1 MSATDGCYPF
11 GRSGARGLVLARCV
25 TPLCLLLPLCYLY
38 LLSTCNF
45 IAIAFVLH
53 ATFFYQILP
62 DLHSYSSFWQLPY
75 ARFRGLILESSLQ
88 GPARLPCTHADSGG
102 LLLLPPGPCTLACA
116 QCPAQSASPLSHT
129 LTPEACSSFLQ
140 RCVLVVAHRR
150 PLSPPDSVY
159 GKGFWFVWGLFVW
172 LLAAAPRS
180 PLLSR
185 GSFRN
190 VRGRCGINIQIIF
203 LFSPYDVSRYDFVS
217 PKSGRPSITV
227 LASSLRV

>member
-1 MSATDGCYPF
+1 MSATDGCYTF
-11 GRSGARGLVLARCV
+11 GRSDARGLVLARCV

-75 ARFRGLILESSLQ
+75 VRFRGRVLESSLQ
-88 GPARLPCTHADSGG
+88 EPVRLSRTHADSGG

-140 RCVLVVAHRR
+140 RRVLVVAHRR
-150 PLSPPDSVY
+150 LT
-159 GKGFWFVWGLFVW
+159 
-172 LLAAAPRS
+172 AAP
-180 PLLSR
+180 
-185 GSFRN
+185 
-190 VRGRCGINIQIIF
+190 F
-203 LFSPYDVSRYDFVS
+203 LPRI
-217 PKSGRPSITV
+217 P
-227 LASSLRV
+227 